1 MLVASVLLSLAVPA
15 AGHAYV
21 PSPAVASP
29 AIPASF
35 DELPVP
41 TQGVISATLGSES
54 ERYLAT
60 PAGDGFTTRNEGHG
74 FRADYGP
81 GGLTVVAGDAEI
93 GLRLAALGRG
103 RSLQPVETVAP
114 HARANRVEFAHAG
127 VTAWY
132 ANGPLG
138 LQQGFTLEQRPAGAS
153 DSRLALAL
161 QLSGPLAPRLDG
173 GDVLLIAADGEPR
186 LRYHGLTAIDAEG
199 RTLPA
204 TLVLDDRRLRLEVDD
219 RGARYPVL
227 IDPFIQAA
235 KLRAQDGTTDDFF
248 GFSVAISRDTIVVGA
263 KQDDVGA
270 NVDQGS
276 AYVFV
281 RPALGWATAT
291 ESAKLTAA
299 NGRPGDQFGI
309 SVAVSG
315 NDVFVGAWNVDN
327 VGIGGPGAVFVFT
340 RPAGG
345 WAGNLHE
352 TARLEASDR
361 LDGDLF
367 GGSVAAS
374 GNVLV
379 VGAPFDDFEGGGAQG
394 SAYVFVRPFGGWVTG
409 HESAKLSASDKSSGD
424 RFGSAVAVSGDTVV
438 VGTFLADIGGQIDR
452 GAAYVFVDPGWFGS
466 LEETAKLTAA
476 DGGTSDGLGFS
487 VGVSGDTVVAG
498 SILHLH
504 AGGVQKG
511 AAYVFVRP
519 AAGWVSTSVP
529 TAELL
534 ASDGQ
539 TTDRLGES
547 IAIAR
552 NTVIVGARSAGG
564 PNHQDQGAAY
574 MFVKPA
580 AGWVSTSTFDAKLTA
595 ADGAANDCFGCAVAF
610 NGAAAVV
617 GAWGHQFGTPNVFQG
632 ATYVFVPALALARR
646 PDGLEADR
654 APRGEI
660 TVE

>member
-1 MLVASVLLSLAVPA
+1 
-15 AGHAYV
+15 
-21 PSPAVASP
+21 
-29 AIPASF
+29 
-35 DELPVP
+35 
-41 TQGVISATLGSES
+41 
-54 ERYLAT
+54 
-60 PAGDGFTTRNEGHG
+60 
-74 FRADYGP
+74 
-81 GGLTVVAGDAEI
+81 
-93 GLRLAALGRG
+93 
-103 RSLQPVETVAP
+103 
-114 HARANRVEFAHAG
+114 
-127 VTAWY
+127 
-132 ANGPLG
+132 
-138 LQQGFTLEQRPAGAS
+138 
-153 DSRLALAL
+153 
-161 QLSGPLAPRLDG
+161 
-173 GDVLLIAADGEPR
+173 
-186 LRYHGLTAIDAEG
+186 
-199 RTLPA
+199 
-204 TLVLDDRRLRLEVDD
+204 VDD

-291 ESAKLTAA
+291 ESAKLTSS

-327 VGIGGPGAVFVFT
+327 IGLGGPGAVFVFT

-345 WAGNLHE
+345 WAGALHE

-394 SAYVFVRPFGGWVTG
+394 SAYVFVRPFGGWAST

-424 RFGSAVAVSGDTVV
+424 RFGSAVAVNGDTVA
-438 VGTFLADIGGQIDR
+438 VGTFADDIGGQPDL
-452 GAAYVFVDPGWFGS
+452 GAVYVFVEPGGWFGA

-476 DGGTSDGLGFS
+476 DGGSSDGLGFS

-498 SILHLH
+498 SILHRHGTGLQ
-504 AGGVQKG
+504 AG

-519 AAGWVSTSVP
+519 SSGWATTSVP

-534 ASDGQ
+534 ASDGA

-552 NTVIVGARSAGG
+552 NVVVVGARSASG

-580 AGWVSTSTFDAKLTA
+580 AGWASTSTFDAKLTA

-617 GAWGHQFGTPNVFQG
+617 GAWGHQFGTPNIFQG

-646 PDGLEADR
+646 PDGLETDR

-660 TVE
+660 QVE